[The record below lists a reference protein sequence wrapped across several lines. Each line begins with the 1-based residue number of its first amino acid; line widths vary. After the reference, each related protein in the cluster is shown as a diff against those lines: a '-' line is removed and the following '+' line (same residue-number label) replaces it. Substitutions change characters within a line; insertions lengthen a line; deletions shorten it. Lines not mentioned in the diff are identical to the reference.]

1 MTRLAVLA
9 DIHGNLPA
17 LQAVMDDMSAFK
29 PDHVIVAGDIVNW
42 GPFSAAVTEIVTREG
57 WAVMRGNNEFYLLDY
72 NTPRQP
78 PHWKDYTLLP
88 WLYEQLAGRW
98 HNVIS
103 AWPDE
108 LTLCYPDA
116 PPARVIH
123 GLPGNPWRGLHPLLS
138 DDEIAGHLAP
148 IRESTVI
155 AAHTHLT
162 LERRVGR
169 WHLIN
174 PGTVGSPLDGE
185 MSARYMILDGDGDGW
200 RPTFRTVAYDTAP
213 LFAEFERQR
222 FTERFGITAELVVKE
237 FVTGRLWVYPFVLW
251 RRAHAPDQPESRE
264 LLTAFMASDIW
275 AYTPPEYHPKL

>member
-1 MTRLAVLA
+1 MA
-9 DIHGNLPA
+9 
-17 LQAVMDDMSAFK
+17 AFK

-42 GPFSAAVTEIVTREG
+42 GPFSAEVTDIVTREG

-78 PHWKDYTLLP
+78 PHWKNYTLLP
-88 WLYEQLAGRW
+88 WLHEQLTGRW
-98 HNVIS
+98 HNIIS

-116 PPARVIH
+116 PPVKVIH

-138 DDEIAGHLAP
+138 DDEIAAHLEP
-148 IRESTVI
+148 IRENTVI

-162 LERRVGR
+162 MERRVGR

-174 PGTVGSPLDGE
+174 PGTVGAPLDGE
-185 MSARYMILDGDGDGW
+185 MAARYMIVDGDGDGW
-200 RPTFRTVAYDTAP
+200 RATFRKLAYDTAS

-222 FTERFGITAELVVKE
+222 FVERFGITAELVVKE
-237 FVTGRLWVYPFVLW
+237 FVTGRLWVYPFILW
-251 RRAHAPDQPESRE
+251 MRAHAPEQTESRE
-264 LLTAFMASDIW
+264 LLAQFLASDVW
-275 AYTPPEYHPKL
+275 AYTPPEYRLNL